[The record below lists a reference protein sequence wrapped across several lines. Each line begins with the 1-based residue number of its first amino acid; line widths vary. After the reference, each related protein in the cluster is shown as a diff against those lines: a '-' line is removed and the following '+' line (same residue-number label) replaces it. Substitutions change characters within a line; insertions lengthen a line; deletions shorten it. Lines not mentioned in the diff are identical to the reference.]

1 MSTPINVKTYR
12 KRGRAGRAASLMLA
26 VILLT
31 ACSPSDIPWW
41 PTASLQSGNASSDE
55 NQITSLGLTPDLDYD
70 RPVIEA
76 HIEVDQLGYL
86 PGSRKLAIFR
96 GDELDDRFSIVSADT
111 GEVAYTGEIKSKTEA
126 LSGETFYYGDFSEL
140 TTEGTY
146 YVRTDVIGYSY
157 PFSIGNDIYGDMLNV
172 AMRQYYL
179 NRCGTSLTERY
190 AGDSARSACHTDPI
204 TLQQDVNVSLD
215 VSGGWHINQAG
226 DRDVVRGCNTI
237 EALLLA
243 YEYNTEAFTDDAGL
257 PESGDGIPDIL
268 NEIRVETDWLLK
280 MQDPVTGAVYEGIV
294 STDQGKGLDNPC
306 HVMAIDMDATL
317 AFASA
322 LGYFSYMYQTVD
334 NAYATVCLQAADRAM
349 KYAAKF
355 TDTVND
361 DEYFKSAAML
371 YRATGYYSYRMIVE
385 SYCAEHSEYNMS
397 DNTVFIG
404 TVTYL
409 ATKQKTDNA
418 ICDVMMTNLRSYAE
432 KMSSERRDA
441 LYLMGEKTKTVE
453 NSTLLSEIARL
464 TVANY
469 IISSNEY
476 KNVME
481 RYLHYFLGCNPY
493 NTCYVGQYGSVNI
506 SDGEPGRDILRQ
518 PEQDA
523 YFILLLSGVTA
534 D

>member
-1 MSTPINVKTYR
+1 MCCKKARVARTIALLSAVT
-12 KRGRAGRAASLMLA
+12 LMLC
-26 VILLT
+26 

-41 PTASLQSGNASSDE
+41 PHAGITAGTGNSDE

-86 PGSRKLAIFR
+86 PHGRKLAIFR
-96 GDELDDRFSIVSADT
+96 GEELDDRFSIVAVDT
-111 GEVAYTGEIKSKTEA
+111 GEAVYNGEIKSKTEA
-126 LSGETFYYGDFSEL
+126 VSGETFYYGDFSEL
-140 TTEGTY
+140 TEPGSY

-157 PFSIGNDIYGDMLNV
+157 PFTIGDDIYDDMLNV
-172 AMRQYYL
+172 ALKQFYL
-179 NRCGTSLTERY
+179 NRCGTSLTEKY
-190 AGDSARSACHTDPI
+190 AGESARSACHNDPV

-237 EALLLA
+237 EALLIA
-243 YEYNTEAFTDDAGL
+243 YEYNTEAFADDVGL

-280 MQDPVTGAVYEGIV
+280 MQDPSTGAVYEGVV

-306 HVMAIDMDATL
+306 HVSAIDMDATL

-334 NAYATVCLQAADRAM
+334 NAYATACLQAADRAM

-355 TDTVND
+355 TDTLNA
-361 DEYFKSAAML
+361 DEYFKAAAML
-371 YRATGYYSYRMIVE
+371 YRATGYFSYRSIVE
-385 SYCAEHSEYNMS
+385 NYCVERTEYNMS
-397 DNTVFIG
+397 DNVVFIG
-404 TVTYL
+404 AVTYL
-409 ATKQKTDNA
+409 ATKQKTNSD
-418 ICDVMMTNLRSYAE
+418 ICDVMMSNLRSYAE

-441 LYLMGEKTKTVE
+441 LYLMGEKAKTVE

-476 KNVME
+476 KNIME

-493 NTCYVGQYGSVNI
+493 NICYVGQYGSVNI
-506 SDGEPGRDILRQ
+506 SDTEAGRDILRQ

-523 YFILLLSGVTA
+523 YFILLLSGA
-534 D
+534 GAE

>member
-1 MSTPINVKTYR
+1 MV
-12 KRGRAGRAASLMLA
+12 ML
-26 VILLT
+26 VVSSVMLS
-31 ACSPSDIPWW
+31 ACSPQDMPWW
-41 PTASLQSGNASSDE
+41 PAGGLQPQSGSSDE
-55 NQITSLGLTPDLDYD
+55 DQITSLGLTPDLDYD

-76 HIEVDQLGYL
+76 HIEIDQLGYL
-86 PGSRKLAIFR
+86 PDSRKMAVFR
-96 GDELDDRFSIVSADT
+96 GDELDDRFYIVSADT
-111 GEVAYTGEIKSKTEA
+111 EDVVYTGEIKSKTEA
-126 LSGETFYYGDFSEL
+126 TSGETFYYGDFSEL
-140 TTEGTY
+140 TSEGTY

-157 PFSIGNDIYGDMLNV
+157 PFSISEDIYADMQSV
-172 AMRQYYL
+172 ALRQYYL
-179 NRCGTSLTERY
+179 NRCGTSLTDKY
-190 AGDSARSACHTDPI
+190 AGESARSACHTDPI
-204 TLQQDVNVSLD
+204 TLQQDVNVSMD
-215 VSGGWHINQAG
+215 VTGGWHINQSG

-237 EALLLA
+237 EALLIA
-243 YEYNTEAFTDDAGL
+243 YEYNTEVFSDEAGL

-280 MQDPVTGAVYEGIV
+280 MQDPSTGAVYEGIV

-322 LGYFSYMYQTVD
+322 LGYFSYIYQTVD
-334 NAYATVCLQAADRAM
+334 NAYATECLQAADRAM
-349 KYAAKF
+349 KYVAKF

-361 DEYFKSAAML
+361 DEYFKAAAML
-371 YRATGYYSYRMIVE
+371 YRATGYYTYRTIVE
-385 SYCAEHSEYNMS
+385 SYCAERTEYNMS
-397 DNTVFIG
+397 DNVVFIG

-409 ATKQKTDNA
+409 ATKQKTNNS
-418 ICDVMMTNLRSYAE
+418 ICDVMMANLRSYAE

-453 NSTLLSEIARL
+453 NATLLSEIARL

-476 KNVME
+476 ENIME
-481 RYLHYFLGCNPY
+481 KYLHYFLGCNPY

-506 SDGEPGRDILRQ
+506 SDTEAGRDILRQ

-523 YFILLLSGVTA
+523 YFILLLSGVTG
-534 D
+534 